1 MVGSATQ
8 RKLNHLN
15 GNATEFDKEVDMATM
30 PPKDI
35 QEKVRRSDI
44 LLPIDP
50 EATSRWRPAP
60 RLESLY
66 GKVGGFLGNRKD
78 NAGPLLL
85 EVKELLDKRFE
96 LQDSTVMD
104 KFIYSKPA
112 SKGVIDILAGR
123 CDFVVTAIAD

>member
-1 MVGSATQ
+1 
-8 RKLNHLN
+8 
-15 GNATEFDKEVDMATM
+15 MATM

-35 QEKVRRSDI
+35 QEKILHRGI

-50 EATSRWRPAP
+50 EATSTWRPAP

-112 SKGVIDILAGR
+112 VKGIIDTLAGR